1 MGLLSFSR
9 CFSLTEWYIM
19 TSTYRNQELT
29 CWCCLHLPDKTQNPQ
44 PPKSHPQ
51 NFFTDWRTWVESA
64 KRLSSSTLKICE
76 CGQGNIWSSLETL
89 MPVILTAFSAF
100 NHNKSLPL
108 PHGYTEVCHPE
119 SLQCFQSQQKFA
131 FTTWIHWSLSS
142 REPSV
147 LSIMTK
153 ACLYHMDTLKSV
165 IPRAFSAFN
174 HDKSLPLPH
183 GYTEVC
189 HPESLQCFQSQ
200 QKFAFTTWIHW
211 SLSSREPSVLSI
223 MTKACLYHMDTLKS
237 VIPRAFSAFNHDK
250 SLPLPHGYT
259 EVCHPES
266 LQCFQSWQKLAFT
279 TWIHWS
285 LSSREPSVLSIMTK
299 VCLYHMDTLKSVIPR
314 AFSAFNHD
322 KSLPLPHG
330 YTEVCHPESLQCFQS
345 WQKFAFTTCIHSRLL
360 YWQPLMA
367 SVMTKRLPWLPFCP
381 SGTQSS
387 QPNTTLGFEDRW
399 KLHIWMAS

>member
-29 CWCCLHLPDKTQNPQ
+29 CWCCLHLPDKAQNPQ

-89 MPVILTAFSAF
+89 MSVILTAFSAF

-108 PHGYTEVCHPE
+108 PHEVCHAD
-119 SLQCFQSQQKFA
+119 SFQCFQS
-131 FTTWIHWSLSS
+131 
-142 REPSV
+142 R
-147 LSIMTK
+147 
-153 ACLYHMDTLKSV
+153 
-165 IPRAFSAFN
+165 
-174 HDKSLPLPH
+174 
-183 GYTEVC
+183 
-189 HPESLQCFQSQ
+189 
-200 QKFAFTTWIHW
+200 
-211 SLSSREPSVLSI
+211 
-223 MTKACLYHMDTLKS
+223 
-237 VIPRAFSAFNHDK
+237 
-250 SLPLPHGYT
+250 
-259 EVCHPES
+259 
-266 LQCFQSWQKLAFT
+266 
-279 TWIHWS
+279 
-285 LSSREPSVLSIMTK
+285 
-299 VCLYHMDTLKSVIPR
+299 
-314 AFSAFNHD
+314 
-322 KSLPLPHG
+322 
-330 YTEVCHPESLQCFQS
+330 
-345 WQKFAFTTCIHSRLL
+345 QKFAFTTCIHSRLL